1 MTDGDTVRVELASGR
16 EERVRYIGIDT
27 PEPTGGE
34 CFADEAT
41 EANARLVAGRQVRLV
56 PGEEERDRY
65 GRLLAYVY
73 AGDVLVN
80 ARLLREGYAEPL
92 VVRPNDRF
100 AERFAALAR
109 DARREGRGLWASC
122 AS

>member
-1 MTDGDTVRVELASGR
+1 M
-16 EERVRYIGIDT
+16 
-27 PEPTGGE
+27 
-34 CFADEAT
+34 
-41 EANARLVAGRQVRLV
+41 
-56 PGEEERDRY
+56 
-65 GRLLAYVY
+65 Y
-73 AGDVLVN
+73 AGDVFVN

-122 AS
+122 SS